1 MSTKSISSQSF
12 NNEPFSNEPVGNEPF
27 NNEPFSNEPVGNEPV
42 GNEPIARKS
51 TPGEPTVAERSAEQI
66 VSDEFMIARAKIL
79 ELAAT
84 LDRIERA
91 TGDVDGSRSMQ
102 LLVQGMNIL
111 CDDEVEKVKRVQLLM
126 SRQYEPQ
133 WQSHMAMEKKVS

>member
-12 NNEPFSNEPVGNEPF
+12 DNEPFNNEPVGNEPF
-27 NNEPFSNEPVGNEPV
+27 NNELFDNEPVGNEPK

-91 TGDVDGSRSMQ
+91 TGDVDGSRLMQ

>member
-12 NNEPFSNEPVGNEPF
+12 NNEPFSNEP
-27 NNEPFSNEPVGNEPV
+27 FSIEPV

-91 TGDVDGSRSMQ
+91 TGDVDGSRPMQ

-133 WQSHMAMEKKVS
+133 WQSDMAMEKKVS

>member
-27 NNEPFSNEPVGNEPV
+27 NNEPFGNEPVGNEPK

-91 TGDVDGSRSMQ
+91 TGDVDGSRPMQ

-111 CDDEVEKVKRVQLLM
+111 CDDKVEKVKRVQLLM

>member
-12 NNEPFSNEPVGNEPF
+12 NNEPFSNEP
-27 NNEPFSNEPVGNEPV
+27 FS
-42 GNEPIARKS
+42 NEPIARKS

-91 TGDVDGSRSMQ
+91 TGDVDGSRPMQ

>member
-12 NNEPFSNEPVGNEPF
+12 NNEPFSNEP
-27 NNEPFSNEPVGNEPV
+27 FSNEPV